1 MKRFLALALV
11 LALACAT
18 AVTGFAADDE
28 TEDKENK
35 IDASAGV
42 EYTGNSLLFND
53 GNGNETTAPQMTM
66 SAMLPGVPSEGAM
79 LLENT
84 SGSLA
89 NIYVDTTVVKT
100 LMCAAGTTTDS
111 STGYTVKLWVE
122 QGGNTTVL
130 FGSDLGENKGSQVGG
145 AEVNPEGELENQE
158 LMAMNDMLDAQASG
172 VSTLDGDPNYL
183 LAATLKNG
191 ETATLR
197 LSITPNATATTNTY
211 MAGNGQIQFKFMAE
225 QVDIQSRTETRTVK
239 GETTIVTQ
247 TRYWLNGVQTGDPVA
262 IAPLVAVLVLAVL
275 VFLIAAKKKKK
286 KEE

>member
-1 MKRFLALALV
+1 MMKRFLALVLV

-18 AVTGFAADDE
+18 AVTGFAADE

-42 EYTGNSLLFND
+42 EYTGNSLVFND
-53 GNGNETTAPQMTM
+53 GNGNETTAPKMTM

-89 NIYVDTTVVKT
+89 NIYVDTSVVQT
-100 LMCAAGTTTDS
+100 LVGAAGTTN

-130 FGSDLGENKGSQVGG
+130 FGSDLEENKGSQVGG
-145 AEVNPEGELENQE
+145 AEQTAEGTLENQE
-158 LMAMNDMLDAQASG
+158 LKALNDMLAAQG
-172 VSTLDGDPNYL
+172 GDTSTQAEGNNYL

-197 LSITPNATATTNTY
+197 LSITPDPTATTSTY
-211 MAGNGQIQFKFMAE
+211 MAGNGEIQFKFMAE

-262 IAPLVAVLVLAVL
+262 IAPLVAVLALAVL
-275 VFLIAAKKKKK
+275 VFILAGKKKKK